1 MLTTPKLYAGQNPP
15 ELAALFVGGSVVS
28 EIGADE
34 QGGAPRRPPGLYD
47 VGKLAGVSHQTV
59 SRVLNSHPSV
69 RPETRKR
76 VLDAISQLGYRRNTA
91 ARALVTR
98 KSATIGIITPASPL
112 FGPTST
118 LLSMEWA
125 ARDAGYFVSVASVR
139 LQDRLN
145 LSNILEHFMSQ
156 AVEGIVVIAPQ
167 DFAAEVLAKSA
178 RDVPTV
184 VVADTPSLAQ
194 FDSVSVD
201 QSAGASMAVTH
212 LVELGHREIVHVSG
226 PADWFDA
233 RARVVGW
240 RTSMELAKL
249 PAARMIQ
256 GDWTAESGYQ
266 AGIALI
272 GAGLPDA
279 IFAANDE
286 MALGLLRAFRQRGV
300 SVPDQVSVV
309 GFDDVAGSAY
319 FDPPLTTVRQD
330 FEALGTLAMRSLQEW
345 LSGNSPRVSISQKIR
360 PTLIVRESSGIGL
373 NARTVRR
380 TARS

>member
-1 MLTTPKLYAGQNPP
+1 
-15 ELAALFVGGSVVS
+15 
-28 EIGADE
+28 
-34 QGGAPRRPPGLYD
+34 
-47 VGKLAGVSHQTV
+47 LAGVSHQTV

-167 DFAAEVLAKSA
+167 DFAAEVLGESA

-201 QSAGASMAVTH
+201 QSAGASMAVNH
-212 LVELGHREIVHVSG
+212 LVERGHREIVHVSG

-249 PAARMIQ
+249 PPARMIQ

-266 AGIALI
+266 AGLTLI
-272 GAGLPDA
+272 GSGLPDA

-345 LSGNSPRVSISQKIR
+345 LAGNSPRVSISQKIR
-360 PTLIVRESSGIGL
+360 PNLIVRESSGIQL
-373 NARTVRR
+373 NVRR
-380 TARS
+380 VRRAARG